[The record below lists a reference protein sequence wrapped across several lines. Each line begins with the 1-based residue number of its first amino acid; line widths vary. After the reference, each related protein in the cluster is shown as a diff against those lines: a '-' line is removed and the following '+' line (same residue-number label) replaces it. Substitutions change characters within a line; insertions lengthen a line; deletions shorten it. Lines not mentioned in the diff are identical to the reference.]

1 MKVTIGVNLHFFF
14 HCSPCLLEA
23 LLKKCKYMFA
33 LWFNFN
39 LVLILFSVVLG
50 MVMHDNNF
58 ETKENLNH
66 GLC

>member
-1 MKVTIGVNLHFFF
+1 MSTRSIA
-14 HCSPCLLEA
+14 E
-23 LLKKCKYMFA
+23 KCEYMFA

-39 LVLILFSVVLG
+39 LVLILFSFVLG
-50 MVMHDNNF
+50 IVMHDNNF